1 MKVSGFT
8 IIRNAVK
15 FDYPI
20 VQAIQSILPLCDEMI
35 VCIGFS
41 EDGTSELIRSIPSDK
56 IRIIPTVW
64 DDSLREGGKVL
75 AVETDK
81 AFDAVAEDS
90 DWAFYIQGDE
100 VIHEKY
106 HPGILEAM
114 EKYKDRPEVEGLLF
128 NYEHFYGNYHY
139 VGDSRTWYRNEIRI
153 IRNDKQI
160 RAYRDAQ
167 GFRKNGRK
175 LRVKPLEA
183 WVYHYGWVKNPYFQ
197 SAKRES
203 FLKMYNPDEKVTIHA
218 DQLFDYSVV
227 DSLQPF
233 KGTHPEVMKERIGSM
248 DWNFEFDLKKKNF
261 NLRYGFLYW
270 FEKLTGK
277 RLFEYKNYK
286 II

>member
-35 VCIGFS
+35 VCIGNS

-56 IRIIPTVW
+56 IRMIPTVW

-81 AFDAVAEDS
+81 AFDAVAKDS

-139 VGDSRTWYRNEIRI
+139 IGDSRTWYRNEIRI

-203 FLKMYNPDEKVTIHA
+203 FLKMYNPDEKVTLHA
-218 DQLFDYSVV
+218 DQMFDYSVV
-227 DSLQPF
+227 DSLRLF

-248 DWNFEFDLKKKNF
+248 DWNFEFDLKKKHF

-277 RLFEYKNYK
+277 RLFEYKNYD